1 MNDLKQNKQMCI
13 FLSDIDGCNSVAPGC
28 LGSHNYSW
36 TKGNALEWWWVKLLI
51 RTNIL
56 KHLWVHGHKKEVVG
70 FVEFSQ

>member
-1 MNDLKQNKQMCI
+1 MCI

-36 TKGNALEWWWVKLLI
+36 TKGNALEWWLVNLSI

-56 KHLWVHGHKKEVVG
+56 KHFWDYGKKPSIG
-70 FVEFSQ
+70 FRRIFTVAFDRLF